1 MQPCNAPGKHGCDDE
16 LLALM
21 WAWRGV
27 CLVLTRNRH
36 TDAIRSFLQARHVH

>member
-36 TDAIRSFLQARHVH
+36 TDAIRSFLQARHAH